1 MKTGAMILRGV
12 LAGWLC
18 LLAVVLE
25 LPAQDASSP
34 ELFQAVERVRQDL
47 EEELGAAI
55 PSLNL
60 YLETSNRV
68 YFVSAPSAEGKGLT
82 TNTIFRFAS
91 NTKVFTAA
99 AILNLHQQGKLRIQD
114 RLSDRIPGT
123 VEPYLPET
131 PAWNIPHRE
140 RITLEM
146 LLLHAAGVYDVSN
159 DPVPECDGMSYEAYK
174 LSKDPSHTFSAE
186 ELVGQAAKHK
196 LSYFE
201 PGKGY
206 HYSNT
211 GYTLLGEIIARV
223 YSLQCGS
230 RKSCSDYFH
239 EVLTG
244 SESPVPLPDIR
255 FPDQACDKRLPEPFS
270 PGHILDK
277 EGLHTLAEGNVSS
290 NVAEGNGYGSFYSLN
305 RFIRT
310 LFQGKNVLRPETVSL
325 MQKSVSAHNPHY
337 ALGCFH
343 REPLGYGHDGAR
355 MGNISIMVYH
365 PQTDISIVVYMPF
378 WDLREGRDSL
388 FKCQE
393 ALFRAAARAIK
404 VLQRSKPPE
413 PSADESASCVS
424 PGEE

>member
-1 MKTGAMILRGV
+1 MKIGGIVLRGV
-12 LAGWLC
+12 IAGGLC
-18 LLAVVLE
+18 LLALASK
-25 LPAQDASSP
+25 LPAQDASP
-34 ELFQAVERVRQDL
+34 ELFRAVDRVRQDL
-47 EEELGAAI
+47 EKELGAAI

-60 YLETSNRV
+60 YLETSNKV
-68 YFVSAPSAEGKGLT
+68 YFVSAPSVDGKALT

-114 RLSDRIPGT
+114 RLSDKIPGT
-123 VEPYLPET
+123 EEPYLPET
-131 PAWNIPHRE
+131 PAWNIPNRE
-140 RITLEM
+140 QITLEM
-146 LLLHAAGVYDVSN
+146 LLQHAAGVYDVSN
-159 DPVPECDGMSYEAYK
+159 DPVPECDGMSYETYK

-223 YSLQCGS
+223 YSIQCGT
-230 RKSCSDYFH
+230 RKSCSDYFQ
-239 EVLTG
+239 EILTG
-244 SESPVPLPDIR
+244 PESPVPLPDIR
-255 FPDQACDKRLPEPFS
+255 FPNQACDKTLPEPFS

-277 EGLHTLAEGNVSS
+277 GGLHTLAEGNVSA

-325 MQKSVSAHNPHY
+325 MQKSASAHNPNY

-388 FKCQE
+388 IKCIE
-393 ALFRAAARAIK
+393 VLFRAADRAIE
-404 VLQRSKPPE
+404 VLQ
-413 PSADESASCVS
+413 S
-424 PGEE
+424 PKSSETPAEAKKSGVED

>member
-1 MKTGAMILRGV
+1 MKIGGIVLRGV

-18 LLAVVLE
+18 LMTLALE
-25 LPAQDASSP
+25 LPAQDASP
-34 ELFQAVERVRQDL
+34 ELFRAVDRVRQDL
-47 EEELGAAI
+47 EKELGAAI

-60 YLETSNRV
+60 YLQTSNKV
-68 YFVSAPSAEGKGLT
+68 YFVSAPSADGKALT

-114 RLSDRIPGT
+114 RLSDKIPGT
-123 VEPYLPET
+123 EEPYLPAT
-131 PAWNIPHRE
+131 PAWNIPNRE

-146 LLLHAAGVYDVSN
+146 LLQHAAGVYDVSN
-159 DPVPECDGMSYEAYK
+159 DPVPECDGMSYETYK

-186 ELVGQAAKHK
+186 ELVGQAARHK

-223 YSLQCGS
+223 YSIQCGT

-244 SESPVPLPDIR
+244 PESPVPLPDIH
-255 FPDQACDKRLPEPFS
+255 FPNQASDKTLPEPFS
-270 PGHILDK
+270 PGYILDK
-277 EGLHTLAEGNVSS
+277 GGLHTLAEGNVSA

-325 MQKSVSAHNPHY
+325 MQKSASAHNPNY

-365 PQTDISIVVYMPF
+365 PQTEISIVVYMPF

-388 FKCQE
+388 IKCIE
-393 ALFRAAARAIK
+393 VLFRAADRAIG
-404 VLQRSKPPE
+404 VLQ
-413 PSADESASCVS
+413 S
-424 PGEE
+424 PKSSEAPAEAKKSDAED

>member
-1 MKTGAMILRGV
+1 MKIGGIVLRGV
-12 LAGWLC
+12 IAGWLC
-18 LLAVVLE
+18 LLALTSK
-25 LPAQDASSP
+25 LPAQDAFP
-34 ELFQAVERVRQDL
+34 ELFRTVARVRQDL
-47 EEELGAAI
+47 EKELGAAI

-68 YFVSAPSAEGKGLT
+68 YFVSAPSADGKTLT

-114 RLSDRIPGT
+114 RLSDKIPGT
-123 VEPYLPET
+123 GEPYCRDSE
-131 PAWNIPHRE
+131 WNIPNRE
-140 RITLEM
+140 QITLEM
-146 LLLHAAGVYDVSN
+146 LLQHAAGVYDVSN
-159 DPVPECDGMSYEAYK
+159 DPVPECDGMSYETYK

-186 ELVGQAAKHK
+186 ELVEQAARHK

-223 YSLQCGS
+223 YSIQCGT

-244 SESPVPLPDIR
+244 PESPVPLPDIR
-255 FPDQACDKRLPEPFS
+255 FPNQACDKTLPEPFS

-277 EGLHTLAEGNVSS
+277 GGLHPLAEGNVSA

-325 MQKSVSAHNPHY
+325 MQKSASAHNPNY

-388 FKCQE
+388 IKCIE
-393 ALFRAAARAIK
+393 VLFRAADRAIE
-404 VLQRSKPPE
+404 VLQSPKPPDPPAE
-413 PSADESASCVS
+413 AKKSGAED
-424 PGEE
+424 

>member
-1 MKTGAMILRGV
+1 MKIYGKILTP
-12 LAGWLC
+12 A
-18 LLAVVLE
+18 LAVWLGFLALAVGLS
-25 LPAQDASSP
+25 AQDAP
-34 ELFQAVERVRQDL
+34 PVLFNAVDRVRQEL
-47 EEELGAAI
+47 EKELGVAI

-60 YLETSNRV
+60 YLETSNKV
-68 YFVSAPSAEGKGLT
+68 YFVSAPSAEGKALT

-114 RLSDRIPGT
+114 RLSDKIPGT
-123 VEPYLPET
+123 EEPYLPET
-131 PAWNIPHRE
+131 PAWNIPYRE
-140 RITLEM
+140 RITLEA
-146 LLLHAAGVYDVSN
+146 LLQHSAGVYDVSN
-159 DPVPECDGMSYEAYK
+159 DTVPECGGMSYESYK

-211 GYTLLGEIIARV
+211 DYTLLGEIIARV
-223 YSLQCGS
+223 YSIQCGT
-230 RKSCSDYFH
+230 RKSCSNYFH

-244 SESPVPLPDIR
+244 PGSPVPLPDIR
-255 FPDQACDKRLPEPFS
+255 FPDQACDKTLPEPFS

-277 EGLHTLAEGNVSS
+277 GGLHTLAEGNVSA

-310 LFQGKNVLRPETVSL
+310 LFQGKNVLRPETVAL
-325 MQKSVSAHNPHY
+325 MQKSVSAHNPNY

-355 MGNISIMVYH
+355 MGNISIMVYQ
-365 PQTDISIVVYMPF
+365 PQTDISVVVYMPF

-388 FKCQE
+388 SKCIE
-393 ALFRAAARAIK
+393 ALFRAATRAIE
-404 VLQRSKPPE
+404 VLQSENPTEAPAEAKKSGAE
-413 PSADESASCVS
+413 D
-424 PGEE
+424 